1 MEGKISIVQL
11 RNGKLG
17 KTYATEPVN
26 GAVPVYLAKD
36 ADATEFEDIPVNVAI
51 RDIVKLTPSGE

>member
-1 MEGKISIVQL
+1 MEAKITTVQL

-26 GAVPVYLAKD
+26 GAVPVYLAID
-36 ADATEFEDIPVNVAI
+36 ADATEFEDIPVNVHI
-51 RDIVKLTPSGE
+51 SNIQIINPDVS